1 MRRRVLSLSLGIL
14 GSTVAAVCAM
24 DFSSFTYHQPSRHV
38 HTEPAHHQVM
48 FCDECQ
54 ARAAASCNCNQ
65 SFAPAAPLPMTSH
78 YVPNMP
84 LQQGPSAT
92 MTPSVQRTN
101 ATSNEIAQRLQ
112 AELAA
117 NKLREEKL
125 KLRVAELELQTEQQH
140 SKLAVAAQEMKA
152 ARQELATTRTQVEKC
167 AENVS
172 QLREALKTSEADNQA
187 VIQAIIQL
195 LQFELELAEEE
206 GRR

>member
-1 MRRRVLSLSLGIL
+1 
-14 GSTVAAVCAM
+14 
-24 DFSSFTYHQPSRHV
+24 
-38 HTEPAHHQVM
+38 
-48 FCDECQ
+48 
-54 ARAAASCNCNQ
+54 
-65 SFAPAAPLPMTSH
+65 
-78 YVPNMP
+78 
-84 LQQGPSAT
+84 
-92 MTPSVQRTN
+92 MTPSGQRTN

-117 NKLREEKL
+117 YKLREEKL

-152 ARQELATTRTQVEKC
+152 ARQELTTTRTQVEKC